1 MVYPGALHTRFHHAL
16 GALHLMTQA
25 IETLRSKEHEISPEE
40 ETGAAIAIL
49 LHDIGH
55 GPFSHAL
62 EHSVLEGMTHEQ
74 VSALMM
80 DELNREFNGALSTG
94 IAIFRNTYPK
104 KFLHQLVSSQ
114 LDMDRLDY
122 LNRDSFYT
130 GVLEGKIGAQRI
142 IKMLDV
148 VNDRLAVEEK
158 GIYSIEKFL
167 IARRLMYWQVYLH
180 KTVLAAEQLLV
191 RILLRAKELS
201 ASGKKL
207 FATPVVAFFLE
218 NRVTAA
224 DLRKDPEL
232 LNRYAMLDDYEITA
246 CIKAWM
252 QCGDTVLARLCEGMV
267 NRKLYKI
274 RLNKEPFDAAEQK
287 AYRQKAMEKF
297 AISEAES
304 HYFVFAGEIT
314 NTAYNPEN
322 EPIHILHRDGTES
335 ELMHASDQLEVAV
348 LSTHIKRYY
357 LCILPELL

>member
-1 MVYPGALHTRFHHAL
+1 MVYPGALHTRYHHAL
-16 GALHLMTQA
+16 GALHLMSQA
-25 IETLRSKEHEISPEE
+25 IETIRSKDHSITPQEE
-40 ETGAAIAIL
+40 EGASIAIL

-62 EHSVLEGMTHEQ
+62 EHSVLDGMSHEE
-74 VSALMM
+74 VSEQMM
-80 DELNREFNGALSTG
+80 DELNREFNGALTTG
-94 IAIFRNTYPK
+94 IAIFRNTYQK
-104 KFLHQLVSSQ
+104 KFLHALVSSQ

-148 VNDRLAVEEK
+148 VNDRLVVEEK

-191 RILLRAKELS
+191 RILLRAKELT
-201 ASGKKL
+201 AGGATL
-207 FATPVVAFFLE
+207 FATPPVAYFL
-218 NRVTAA
+218 NNKVTAS
-224 DLRKDPEL
+224 DLKNNPAIL
-232 LNRYAMLDDYEITA
+232 HKYAMLDDYEITA

-252 QCGDTVLARLCEGMV
+252 DHEDKVLSRLCTGMI

-274 RLNKEPFDAAEQK
+274 RLNKEPFDAAELK
-287 AYRQKAMEKF
+287 LLREKAMQHF
-297 AISEAES
+297 GISEKDS
-304 HYFVFAGEIT
+304 HYFVFAGTIT
-314 NTAYNPEN
+314 NTAYNPDN

-335 ELMHASDQLEVAV
+335 ELTMASDQLEVAV
-348 LSTHIKRYY
+348 MSTHIKRYY
-357 LCILPELL
+357 HCILPELV

>member
-16 GALHLMTQA
+16 GALHLMSQA
-25 IETLRSKEHEISPEE
+25 VETIRSKDHEITAEE
-40 ETGAAIAIL
+40 EQGVMIAIL

-62 EHSVLEGMTHEQ
+62 EHSVLEGISHEE
-74 VSALMM
+74 VSELMM
-80 DELNREFNGALSTG
+80 DELNREFNGVLSVG

-148 VNDRLAVEEK
+148 NNDHLVVEEK
-158 GIYSIEKFL
+158 GIYSVEKFL

-180 KTVLAAEQLLV
+180 KTVLAAEQLIV
-191 RILLRAKELS
+191 RILLRAKELT
-201 ASGKKL
+201 AQGKNL
-207 FATPVVAFFLE
+207 FSTPCVAFFLQ
-218 NRVTAA
+218 NKVTAA
-224 DLRKDPEL
+224 MLVNDPEI
-232 LNRYAMLDDYEITA
+232 LNKYALLDDYEIHA

-252 QCGDTVLARLCEGMV
+252 EHDDIVLSRLCKGIL

-274 RLNKEPFDAAEQK
+274 RLEKEPIGVEVINELREK
-287 AYRQKAMEKF
+287 AKLQF
-297 AISEAES
+297 GISESDAR
-304 HYFVFAGEIT
+304 YFAFAGTIE
-314 NTAYNPEN
+314 NTAYNPNN
-322 EPIHILHRDGTES
+322 EPIHILHRDGSES
-335 ELMHASDQLEVAV
+335 ELMHASDFEGAV
-348 LSTHIKRYY
+348 MSTHVKRYFF
-357 LCILPELL
+357 CSLPELQ

>member
-16 GALHLMTQA
+16 GALHLMSQA
-25 IETLRSKEHEISPEE
+25 IETLRSKDHSITDEE
-40 ETGAAIAIL
+40 EKGACIAIL

-62 EHSVLEGMTHEQ
+62 EHSILDGVNHEK

-80 DELNREFNGALSTG
+80 DALNREFNGELDTA
-94 IAIFRNTYPK
+94 IAIFQNEYSK

-130 GVLEGKIGAQRI
+130 GVLEGKIGAQRL

-148 VNDRLAVEEK
+148 MNDKLVVEEK

-180 KTVLAAEQLLV
+180 KTVLASEQLLV
-191 RILLRAKELS
+191 MILLRAKELIVN
-201 ASGKKL
+201 GIEL
-207 FATPVVAFFLE
+207 FTTPSVGYFLRHHVNADQLATS
-218 NRVTAA
+218 
-224 DLRKDPEL
+224 PEL
-232 LNRYAMLDDYEITA
+232 MKRYAMLDDYEITT

-252 QCGDTVLARLCEGMV
+252 DEKDVVLSRLCEGMI
-267 NRKLYKI
+267 NRRLYKI
-274 RLNKEPFDAAEQK
+274 QLHRNPVDKTETDRLINKA
-287 AYRQKAMEKF
+287 
-297 AISEAES
+297 SEMFGITVKES
-304 HYFVFAGEIT
+304 RYFVFAGSIE
-314 NTAYNPEN
+314 NTAYNPTI
-322 EPIHILHRDGTES
+322 EPIQILHRDGSVS

-348 LSTHIKRYY
+348 MSTDIRRHY
-357 LCILPELL
+357 LCVLPELL